1 MAGKFDYGVAKVRPG
16 TYINIGPRTDTSIS
30 VSDRGVVVIP
40 IANPNYG
47 PTDKFI
53 DITVDNAESIKSA
66 LGYSVYDDEPTMLPI
81 REALKNATTVKVY
94 QFNGETGSA
103 VAQITKNGLT
113 CKANYAGTRGNDFK
127 VVVSVNALG
136 GYDYKVYLG
145 LNKVEEFIGY
155 TSVADINSSF
165 ISITGTPTEVTGS
178 VTLALTGGKNATA
191 TNSNLGTFLDKLENI
206 KFNAVA
212 FPISTLSSSEFATI
226 KSKIVEMRENQG
238 KTGQFV
244 VANFDGDYEGIINVT
259 NGVELEDGTVIEP
272 YVATSYVAG
281 VTAGAEYNESNT
293 YKEYIGATN
302 VHGIKSSAEADK
314 AITNG
319 EFFFSISNSGKIV
332 IEYDINSLH
341 SKDAVANKSS
351 AYSKNRVI
359 RVIDTLSDD
368 LQEAF
373 PPGKYTNDSESWD
386 LMEGIGNS
394 LLKEYEADHAIK
406 DVNYEGDFAVDK
418 ITSNTD
424 STYINVSI
432 TPLDSAEKIYITV
445 QTN

>member
-1 MAGKFDYGVAKVRPG
+1 
-16 TYINIGPRTDTSIS
+16 
-30 VSDRGVVVIP
+30 
-40 IANPNYG
+40 
-47 PTDKFI
+47 
-53 DITVDNAESIKSA
+53 
-66 LGYSVYDDEPTMLPI
+66 
-81 REALKNATTVKVY
+81 
-94 QFNGETGSA
+94 
-103 VAQITKNGLT
+103 
-113 CKANYAGTRGNDFK
+113 
-127 VVVSVNALG
+127 
-136 GYDYKVYLG
+136 
-145 LNKVEEFIGY
+145 
-155 TSVADINSSF
+155 
-165 ISITGTPTEVTGS
+165 
-178 VTLALTGGKNATA
+178 
-191 TNSNLGTFLDKLENI
+191 
-206 KFNAVA
+206 
-212 FPISTLSSSEFATI
+212 
-226 KSKIVEMRENQG
+226 MRENQG

-272 YVATSYVAG
+272 YMATSYVAG